1 MTGVVVLGNGFLGR
15 AVARDAA
22 SKGRE
27 VRIICRTP
35 KPMDASPGLTG
46 VDFEYSDN
54 FGESLSAHNSGDTA
68 PNVVL
73 AMGIASPHFFE
84 QYGPNQQSVALR
96 DQLAKLAAEL
106 NKSPHPRVGFISSGG
121 TVYGESSV
129 LHVETD
135 VCSPLTE
142 YGKYQLDLE
151 HLLRDSLGDKLTVFR
166 LANPYGHEQEYA
178 NQQGLIAYLA
188 SAIGKSEIVTLFGHG
203 TQIRDYIQ
211 IADAARILNDVMDLH
226 PRIDIVNIGTG
237 VGTSNLDVAH
247 LVAEALDQVLR
258 INLVP
263 SRVFDLQTNVLDVS
277 KAKSLGILPAA
288 SLTKETLGYL
298 RGGL

>member
-1 MTGVVVLGNGFLGR
+1 
-15 AVARDAA
+15 
-22 SKGRE
+22 
-27 VRIICRTP
+27 
-35 KPMDASPGLTG
+35 MDASPGLTG